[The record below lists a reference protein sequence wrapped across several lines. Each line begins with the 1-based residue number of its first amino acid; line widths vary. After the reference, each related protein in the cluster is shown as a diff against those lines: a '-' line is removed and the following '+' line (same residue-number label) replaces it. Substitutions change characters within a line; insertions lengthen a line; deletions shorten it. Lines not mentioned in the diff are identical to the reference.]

1 MAKQTINLGTAP
13 TGAGGDTNRSAFVK
27 AQANFDEIYGSFY
40 QRSNIVGTVT
50 QTSGVVTGAVIET
63 GSNTNG
69 RYTRFADGTMIC
81 QSTGVLSAQIPA
93 NAQGDGVP
101 SGKVSINF
109 PASFLDSKYTFYASA
124 YPLGSWD
131 HFGCISSNA
140 SSAKVATAF
149 IRNGATA
156 QTFTISYIAVGRWY

>member
-40 QRSNIVGTVT
+40 KRANILGTVT
-50 QTSGVVTGAVIET
+50 QTSGVPTGAIIET
-63 GSNTNG
+63 GSNKNG

-81 QSTGVLSAQIPA
+81 QSTGVLTAQIPA
-93 NAQGDGVP
+93 NAQGGGAP
-101 SGKVSINF
+101 SGLVSVHF
-109 PASFLDSKYTFYASA
+109 PASFLDNKYTFHANA
-124 YPLGSWD
+124 YPNGSWN
-131 HFGCISSNA
+131 HYGCF
-140 SSAKVATAF
+140 SSAASTVNMATAC
-149 IRNGATA
+149 IRNGPNA